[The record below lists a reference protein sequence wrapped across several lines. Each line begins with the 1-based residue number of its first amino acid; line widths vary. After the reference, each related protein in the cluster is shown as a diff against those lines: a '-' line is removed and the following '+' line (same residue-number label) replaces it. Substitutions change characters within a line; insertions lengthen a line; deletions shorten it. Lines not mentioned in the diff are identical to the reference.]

1 MNGRRLRAGSAAAS
15 SWRTIAHNRNIR
27 NVELGWTLSVG
38 IDWLLLVLALVF
50 AYNEGGP
57 ALAGLVPLFRMGPA
71 TLINAVVDTGHFA
84 RPERSLPAVS
94 LIRAM
99 AAALIAGAIVVEAPW
114 LVFVAV
120 GVGSAATALVRPT
133 TMAVLPATATTPEEL
148 VAANVGIAFGESLGT
163 LTGPLLAGIVV
174 SAAGPTSAAM
184 LAAGLCLVNAIV
196 VGRLQIAD
204 SARPRTTAPATRG
217 LALASGLGELRR
229 RPPAAA
235 VVTSIGAQALVRGA
249 LTTLVTV
256 LAIDVLGLGDSGV
269 GLLSSAIGVGGLAGA
284 VGVLMIGIR
293 RGMAAM
299 FIVALLLW
307 GLPIAVIGLL
317 PVTGVALFAL
327 AVVGVGNAL
336 IDVAG
341 FTLLQRGIPGTARS
355 SVFSVL
361 EVAAGIGVSIGGVL
375 GAVLV
380 DRPGI
385 ELALI
390 LTGLTLPVVAVLVW
404 PSARRLDRDTV
415 VPERQAD
422 LLRGLPLFRPL
433 SLTALEWLAAGMRP
447 VRYDAGMEL
456 MTEGELG
463 DTYIV
468 IETGRVEVTAGRV
481 ILGQEGPGQGIGE
494 IALLRVVPRTATVTA
509 IEPVEAWVL
518 DRQTFLDAV
527 TGHERSSAAANEVAD
542 SRLDR
547 GGAGSPIAT
556 SPLPPD

>member
-1 MNGRRLRAGSAAAS
+1 M
-15 SWRTIAHNRNIR
+15 
-27 NVELGWTLSVG
+27 
-38 IDWLLLVLALVF
+38 
-50 AYNEGGP
+50 
-57 ALAGLVPLFRMGPA
+57 
-71 TLINAVVDTGHFA
+71 
-84 RPERSLPAVS
+84 
-94 LIRAM
+94 
-99 AAALIAGAIVVEAPW
+99 
-114 LVFVAV
+114 
-120 GVGSAATALVRPT
+120 
-133 TMAVLPATATTPEEL
+133 
-148 VAANVGIAFGESLGT
+148 
-163 LTGPLLAGIVV
+163 
-174 SAAGPTSAAM
+174 
-184 LAAGLCLVNAIV
+184 
-196 VGRLQIAD
+196 
-204 SARPRTTAPATRG
+204 
-217 LALASGLGELRR
+217 
-229 RPPAAA
+229 
-235 VVTSIGAQALVRGA
+235 
-249 LTTLVTV
+249 
-256 LAIDVLGLGDSGV
+256 GLGDSGV
-269 GLLSSAIGVGGLAGA
+269 GLLSSAIGVGGLVGA
-284 VGVLMIGIR
+284 LGVLMIGIR

-317 PVTGVALFAL
+317 PVTGVALVAL

-336 IDVAG
+336 IDVSG

-361 EVAAGIGVSIGGVL
+361 EVAAGVGVSIGGVL

-380 DRPGI
+380 DRLGI
-385 ELALI
+385 ESALI

-404 PSARRLDRDTV
+404 PSARRLNRDTV

-433 SLTALEWLAAGMRP
+433 SLTALEWLASGMRP
-447 VRYDAGMEL
+447 VRYEAGMEL

-518 DRQTFLDAV
+518 DRRTFLDAV
-527 TGHERSSAAANEVAD
+527 TGHERSSAAANAVAD

-556 SPLPPD
+556 APLPPDGAS